1 MAIGLTKPITVAE
14 AGPQLR
20 EPRCGRALGAQTQTS
35 RSWIWPPHKLI
46 DLVQLRYLLLARLCM
61 LPMSP
66 PRVAD
71 ALVLVILV
79 TADRQMEALPTML
92 VLLLVYPRRRR
103 AIMVSL
109 REQLKTAP

>member
-20 EPRCGRALGAQTQTS
+20 EPRCGRALGAQTQMS
-35 RSWIWPPHKLI
+35 RNWIWPPHKLI
-46 DLVQLRYLLLARLCM
+46 DLVQLQYLLLARLCM
-61 LPMSP
+61 LPMSH
-66 PRVAD
+66 PRAVD
-71 ALVLVILV
+71 ALVLATLV
-79 TADRQMEALPTML
+79 TADRLMEGPPTML
-92 VLLLVYPRRRR
+92 GSLLVYPRRRK